1 MSESYGSCN
10 LFSSYQIRSHQ
21 LNKVHLRSQL
31 TENVYSSHD
40 DKEGY
45 DFIIPQMYVAAAADD
60 NSLDPIWF
68 IKVLETDCCGN
79 GKDGDDYGN
88 IIPVDVNFIKG
99 HFKEKSVFSNFKYQ
113 TYKYSRKVTFF
124 YKESVIYPYINF

>member
-1 MSESYGSCN
+1 M
-10 LFSSYQIRSHQ
+10 I
-21 LNKVHLRSQL
+21 
-31 TENVYSSHD
+31 
-40 DKEGY
+40 
-45 DFIIPQMYVAAAADD
+45 

-68 IKVLETDCCGN
+68 IEVLETDCCGN